1 MNVLRNS
8 RLRIVSMFIFCLVIK
23 GKLHAQVDSSILL
36 LSISVDSSVYQLYH
50 IDEFRF
56 YISEIC
62 LYRGQKIIYKD
73 KNSGYLI
80 DLSKEHV
87 VDIPLLPKIST
98 LDGDSLSIRF
108 GLDSVKQI
116 SGVFEGD
123 LDPIHGM
130 YWTWNTG
137 YIHYKLEVA
146 PLANDDR
153 IAHFELHLGGYSY
166 PFYTSFFKIFPVR
179 KNQVKVSIDVLP
191 VIRQVEQWGLE
202 RIMRPCRQAS
212 ILSRI
217 LMDQILYIP

>member
-8 RLRIVSMFIFCLVIK
+8 RLRIVSMFIFYFVIK
-23 GKLHAQVDSSILL
+23 GKLHAQVDSSSLL
-36 LSISVDSSVYQLYH
+36 LSITLDSSVHQRYH

-62 LYRGQKIIYKD
+62 LYRGQKIVYKD

-80 DLSKEHV
+80 DLSKEDV
-87 VDIPLLPKIST
+87 IDLPLQIST
-98 LDGDSLSIRF
+98 LDADSLSIRF

-137 YIHYKLEVA
+137 YIHYKLEVT
-146 PLANDDR
+146 PLAKNDR
-153 IAHFELHLGGYSY
+153 TARFELHLGGYSY
-166 PFYTSFFKIFPVR
+166 PFYTSFLKMFPILN
-179 KNQVKVSIDVLP
+179 NQVKVSIDVLP
-191 VIRQVEQWGLE
+191 VIRQVEQWGLK

-212 ILSRI
+212 MLSRI

>member
-8 RLRIVSMFIFCLVIK
+8 RLRIVSMFIFCFVIK
-23 GKLHAQVDSSILL
+23 GKLHAQVDSSSLL
-36 LSISVDSSVYQLYH
+36 LSITLDSSLHQHYH

-62 LYRGQKIIYKD
+62 LYRGQKIVYKD

-80 DLSKEHV
+80 DLSKEDV
-87 VDIPLLPKIST
+87 IDLPLQIST
-98 LDGDSLSIRF
+98 LDADSLSIRF

-137 YIHYKLEVA
+137 YIHYKLEVT
-146 PLANDDR
+146 PLAKNDR
-153 IAHFELHLGGYSY
+153 TARFELHLGGYSY
-166 PFYTSFFKIFPVR
+166 PFYTSFLKMFPILN
-179 KNQVKVSIDVLP
+179 NQVKVSIDVLP
-191 VIRQVEQWGLE
+191 VIRQVEQWGLK

-212 ILSRI
+212 MLSRI